1 MTKFLKPEAP
11 VSEPGSSETDAE
23 DTVSA
28 LRRLVDETTKHGE
41 VLAEIRTLLD
51 LQAGTAG
58 TIGQDLATFRTSQD
72 EATSSAAPEN
82 HLGEVAE
89 RIEEQIRI
97 YAADFHR
104 WQEAARGVPGRLR
117 VALAVAAIPALF
129 FLGVLVEQRW
139 EPWPVYDG
147 TGGWKDYVWER
158 YGREIV
164 ECTKR
169 AAEGGRD
176 VTCAITASIE

>member
-1 MTKFLKPEAP
+1 MTKLLKPQAP
-11 VSEPGSSETDAE
+11 MSEPGSFGIDAE
-23 DTVSA
+23 ETASA

-51 LQAGTAG
+51 LVAGTAG
-58 TIGQDLATFRTSQD
+58 TTGQDLATFRARLD
-72 EATSSAAPEN
+72 EATSNAVPEN
-82 HLGEVAE
+82 KLGEVAE
-89 RIEEQIRI
+89 RIEEQIGV

-104 WQEAARGVPGRLR
+104 WQETARCVPGRLR
-117 VALAVAAIPALF
+117 VALLVAAIPALF

-139 EPWPVYDG
+139 EPLLVYDG

-164 ECTKR
+164 DCTKR
-169 AAEGGRD
+169 AAEHGSGAA
-176 VTCAITASIE
+176 CAIAASIK